1 MLGLGNGFTNV
12 RAHASSARFLQLS
25 MSQTD
30 GTAAPLGLSGSE
42 SLFHVLFGVT
52 DEAALF
58 LFTARVVTGLFCSL
72 ISRISFYVG
81 VRTFRTFEAAL
92 LFRSHLRLQRTTTHN
107 YRSTGSVGIT
117 RSAVLRFIFLAI
129 AHSLA
134 LQAPPYLQMGLRL
147 HCIPLRFSRRPC
159 LIMRTPSP
167 RMGCVLPAPESRRI
181 DSYRFTHYN
190 LPADRPAV
198 WGYARHHWIDGWMS
212 LLSTP

>member
-1 MLGLGNGFTNV
+1 MLGLGNRFTNV

-42 SLFHVLFGVT
+42 SLFHALFGVT

-72 ISRISFYVG
+72 ISRISSHVG
-81 VRTFRTFEAAL
+81 VRTSRTFEAA
-92 LFRSHLRLQRTTTHN
+92 LFRSHLRLQRTTTHS

-129 AHSLA
+129 AYSLA

-159 LIMRTPSP
+159 FIMRTPSP
-167 RMGCVLPAPESRRI
+167 
-181 DSYRFTHYN
+181 
-190 LPADRPAV
+190 
-198 WGYARHHWIDGWMS
+198 
-212 LLSTP
+212 